1 MEEGHG
7 CWTSIS
13 RQQVE
18 KVWVRA
24 PSSGLDSKVLRRQR
38 ELSPQHTDPFCSAC
52 GQTADLPCQPAVA
65 PEGLVV
71 WELQEVAWVPAE
83 PA

>member
-1 MEEGHG
+1 M
-7 CWTSIS
+7 SIS
-13 RQQVE
+13 RWQVE

-24 PSSGLDSKVLRRQR
+24 PSSGQESKVLQQQR
-38 ELSPQHTDPFCSAC
+38 ELAPQHTDPFCSAG
-52 GQTADLPCQPAVA
+52 GQTADLPSPPAVA

-71 WELQEVAWVPAE
+71 WELQEVAWIPAE